1 MNCHM
6 GFIHKLA
13 KKEKTMNNR
22 ALTIFNQ
29 LRPVTVGFDNFF
41 DHFERMFEADITAP
55 VVNYPPYNIVR
66 TGRNQF
72 NIELALAGY
81 NKKDIEVTVE
91 EGQLTVKS
99 KRLEN
104 TESKDANGEIL
115 HKGIASRYFE
125 RSFAIADDIEIKGA
139 ELKDGLLTISL
150 EKIVP
155 ESKKLRTIEI
165 L

>member
-1 MNCHM
+1 
-6 GFIHKLA
+6 
-13 KKEKTMNNR
+13 
-22 ALTIFNQ
+22 
-29 LRPVTVGFDNFF
+29 
-41 DHFERMFEADITAP
+41 
-55 VVNYPPYNIVR
+55 VNYPPYNIVR

-99 KRLEN
+99 KRAEH
-104 TESKDANGEIL
+104 TESKDANSEML

-125 RSFAIADDIEIKGA
+125 RSFTIADDIEIQSA